1 MCSPELVNTLEHP
14 TRCLPLSECQPG
26 DWEDAR
32 FVYEWRKREGTQHY
46 QPLLIGERGRSPFDE
61 SRFDLTRP
69 VWEFQRRHSPR
80 SGDLGCHAVWVRLA

>member
-46 QPLLIGERGRSPFDE
+46 QPLLIGALMGLQWLRSAP
-61 SRFDLTRP
+61 
-69 VWEFQRRHSPR
+69 
-80 SGDLGCHAVWVRLA
+80 GA